1 MVAVVVRLGIFVILL
16 VLEKVKNSARG
27 ILGAKVKIRQWL
39 QDAQK
44 CPNYPYSKDFQAA
57 FVSKFSQ

>member
-1 MVAVVVRLGIFVILL
+1 MVRLGIFVLLL
-16 VLEKVKNSARG
+16 VLEKVKNSSARG